1 MLTHFTNTVEYDLM
15 NNPALF
21 AHTRRAKYDPNATQ
35 NMLTKAGQQT
45 LGSSTSHWKTNSQ
58 QTNESQ
64 LANPVTISERPV
76 WSYPR
81 QAYSS
86 KRSYF

>member
-1 MLTHFTNTVEYDLM
+1 M

-21 AHTRRAKYDPNATQ
+21 SYTRRSKVDPTKTA
-35 NMLTKAGQQT
+35 NMLTAAGQSS
-45 LGSSTSHWKTNSQ
+45 LGSTTKHWKTNSQ

-64 LANPVTISERPV
+64 LAAPVSVSERPI

-86 KRSYF
+86 KRSFFQTEF